1 MSRFL
6 EERRCNLVLKIRA
19 KTDKSFNQRNERW
32 YETISFVE
40 RVSNGLCF
48 CLHWLYLLPSHLNS
62 SLFLFIFAFLEMLE
76 KKVIAKTFKVSRH
89 EAAFWNKVKTHREK
103 WSAPLLDFLFFLRVH
118 WHRTNFRS
126 AGSLSKIFYKQSDA
140 RIEPGSA
147 GWEAWTLP
155 LCFAVPP
162 PQYLTTCSRFSST
175 S

>member
-1 MSRFL
+1 MSRIL

-89 EAAFWNKVKTHREK
+89 EAAFWNKVKTHGVK
-103 WSAPLLDFLFFLRVH
+103 WSAPLLDFFSFSECTDTEQILNWQVLWARWVWFF
-118 WHRTNFRS
+118 TSSQMQESN
-126 AGSLSKIFYKQSDA
+126 
-140 RIEPGSA
+140 PGRLD
-147 GWEAWTLP
+147 EKRERY
-155 LCFAVPP
+155 LCAMPSP
-162 PQYLTTCSRFSST
+162 HHC
-175 S
+175 